1 MPKNR
6 QKLRSGFTTGACAAV
21 TARAAWSL
29 LAGKKKAL
37 TLIDGYAF
45 YRVHQSSEHWL
56 SGMFS
61 FSEPLSQLAIILA
74 INIAVIIILLIYI
87 AHKR

>member
-1 MPKNR
+1 MAARKKRN
-6 QKLRSGFTTGACAAV
+6 SAFGALV
-21 TARAAWSL
+21 TYIIL
-29 LAGKKKAL
+29 PL

-45 YRVHQSSEHWL
+45 YKVHKSSEHWL
-56 SGMFS
+56 SGMLS

-87 AHKR
+87 AHNK